1 MANPFTD
8 HPNAVGETYLQHSRV
23 AGTVGFRMIGAG
35 LACLVHAALPFLFVT
50 TGSRTILA
58 LADKISAGR
67 RKERAE
73 GILAELRTAGV
84 DAD

>member
-1 MANPFTD
+1 
-8 HPNAVGETYLQHSRV
+8 
-23 AGTVGFRMIGAG
+23 MIGAG